1 MATLHNLDT
10 RLAKLE
16 QPRSTPTI
24 VAVLLY
30 GEDEPEPPV
39 EPGSVV
45 IQITLDTPSE
55 RPEAREL

>member
-39 EPGSVV
+39 EPGTTV
-45 IQITLDTPSE
+45 IQIHLDDPAE
-55 RPEAREL
+55 RTEARTL

>member
-24 VAVLLY
+24 VAVILC
-30 GEDEPEPPV
+30 GQDEPEAPQ
-39 EPGSVV
+39 EPGTTV
-45 IQITLDTPSE
+45 IQITLDAPAE
-55 RPEAREL
+55 RRKADAL